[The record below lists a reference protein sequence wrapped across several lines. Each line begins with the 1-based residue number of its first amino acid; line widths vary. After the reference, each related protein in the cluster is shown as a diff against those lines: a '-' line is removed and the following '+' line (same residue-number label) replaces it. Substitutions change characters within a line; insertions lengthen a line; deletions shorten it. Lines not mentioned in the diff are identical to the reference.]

1 MSHPLLDYRQA
12 HGLTREALAKRL
24 GVTVA
29 MLGHVERGVRRFS
42 ATKAV
47 VWERELG
54 IPARV
59 TLPEL
64 FAYRE
69 TTIP

>member
-1 MSHPLLDYRQA
+1 MSHPLIDYRRDQN
-12 HGLTREALAKRL
+12 LTREALAARL

-29 MLGHVERGVRRFS
+29 MVGHVERGVRRFS
-42 ATKAV
+42 AVRAV
-47 VWERELG
+47 AWERELG

-64 FAYRE
+64 FADRE
-69 TTIP
+69 AA